1 MKFFAY
7 LTATIAAVS
16 GQEVKNG
23 KCHALAF
30 SSGDQ
35 DAAY

>member
-1 MKFFAY
+1 MKFFS
-7 LTATIAAVS
+7 LMATTFAVVS

>member
-1 MKFFAY
+1 MKFLAFVAS
-7 LTATIAAVS
+7 AVAVVS